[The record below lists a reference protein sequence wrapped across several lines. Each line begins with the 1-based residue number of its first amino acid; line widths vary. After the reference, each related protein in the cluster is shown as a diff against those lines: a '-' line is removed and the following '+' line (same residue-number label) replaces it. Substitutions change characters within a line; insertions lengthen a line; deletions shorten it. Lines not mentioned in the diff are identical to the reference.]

1 MKNILVPTDFSIRS
15 LGYVHSVVE
24 KQNGEPVNIV
34 LMHALK
40 MPDSIIDL
48 LQFGRG
54 ARHYEL
60 ITAEF
65 REACE
70 ILKNKYASAIGQLSV
85 EFFVGTTNA
94 AFRNFLAANSI
105 SAIACPTEDTYQ
117 LPDKESFNP
126 IRLIRKCK
134 YPLVDVHSVTRKPS
148 FVRAS
153 ISDLLLANT

>member
-15 LGYVHSVVE
+15 MGYVHSVVE

-34 LMHALK
+34 FMHALK

-48 LQFGRG
+48 LQFARG
-54 ARHYEL
+54 SRHYDL
-60 ITAEF
+60 ITDEF

-70 ILKNKYASAIGQLSV
+70 ILKNKYASAIGEIKV

-94 AFRNFLAANSI
+94 AFRNFLLANEVN
-105 SAIACPTEDTYQ
+105 AIACPTENTYE
-117 LPDKESFNP
+117 LPSKASFDP
-126 IRLIRKCK
+126 CKLIKKCK
-134 YPLVDVHSVTRKPS
+134 YPLVEVQSVTRKPS
-148 FVRAS
+148 YIRAS

>member
-24 KQNGEPVNIV
+24 KQQGEPVNIV
-34 LMHALK
+34 FMHALK

-48 LQFGRG
+48 LHFNRG
-54 ARHYEL
+54 ARHHDL
-60 ITAEF
+60 ITNEF

-70 ILKNKYASAIGQLSV
+70 ILKNKYASAIGDISV
-85 EFFVGTTNA
+85 EFFVGSTNA
-94 AFRNFLAANSI
+94 SFRNFLLANNI
-105 SAIACPTEDTYQ
+105 NAIAHPEEESYQ
-117 LPDKESFNP
+117 LPGKDSFNP
-126 IRLIRKCK
+126 AQLIKKCR
-134 YPLVDVHSVTRKPS
+134 YPRVEVQAVTRKPS